1 MASQRSSPAR
11 SPALAFSSPIP
22 PEAPKEGAVSR
33 LLIAP
38 LTFISFL
45 LSLALI
51 DSRNHS
57 LRTHSHSHSR
67 LPPSTV
73 FGHVKE
79 FLHSLV
85 YQSMPSSPYSYI
97 KSPNSQSSL
106 SKEGKEKEEPWH
118 WHTKQRHMMKAEM
131 DDAFRVR
138 KWVVVFL
145 VACAVL
151 AVFGV
156 VGVLRWVGYIW
167 RNWDQIGKP
176 GPLHINR
183 VTGIMYGDYREV

>member
-11 SPALAFSSPIP
+11 SPALAFPSPFP
-22 PEAPKEGAVSR
+22 PEAPKENAVSR

-57 LRTHSHSHSR
+57 LRTHSHSHTR
-67 LPPSTV
+67 PPPSTI
-73 FGHVKE
+73 FGHVKA

-85 YQSMPSSPYSYI
+85 YQSTPSSPYSYI
-97 KSPNSQSSL
+97 KSPNSQTSL
-106 SKEGKEKEEPWH
+106 SKEGNEKEEPWH

-145 VACAVL
+145 VACAAL

-167 RNWDQIGKP
+167 KNWDQIG
-176 GPLHINR
+176 
-183 VTGIMYGDYREV
+183 

>member
-1 MASQRSSPAR
+1 MASPAPSPAR
-11 SPALAFSSPIP
+11 SPASTFRSPLP
-22 PEAPKEGAVSR
+22 PEAPKESAVSR

-57 LRTHSHSHSR
+57 LRTHSHSPSR
-67 LPPSTV
+67 PAPTTA
-73 FGHVKE
+73 FGRTKAL
-79 FLHSLV
+79 LHSMV
-85 YQSMPSSPYSYI
+85 WKPVQGSPYSYI
-97 KSPNSQSSL
+97 KSPNSKSV
-106 SKEGKEKEEPWH
+106 KEGEREGKGGVKRKEDEPWH

-145 VACAVL
+145 LAVGVV
-151 AVFGV
+151 AVFGA
-156 VGVLRWVGYIW
+156 VGLVRWVKYVLM
-167 RNWDQIGKP
+167 NWDMKGQ
-176 GPLHINR
+176 L
-183 VTGIMYGDYREV
+183 

>member
-1 MASQRSSPAR
+1 
-11 SPALAFSSPIP
+11 
-22 PEAPKEGAVSR
+22 
-33 LLIAP
+33 
-38 LTFISFL
+38 
-45 LSLALI
+45 
-51 DSRNHS
+51 
-57 LRTHSHSHSR
+57 
-67 LPPSTV
+67 
-73 FGHVKE
+73 
-79 FLHSLV
+79 
-85 YQSMPSSPYSYI
+85 MPSSPYSYI

-145 VACAVL
+145 VACAML

-183 VTGIMYGDYREV
+183 ATGIMYGDYREV